1 MGIVVLRD
9 MTAPTSRD
17 PEHTPRRPT
26 WTCRACQLDWP
37 CDTAK
42 AALREEYRLD
52 PLALFVY
59 LGMTLQE
66 AAQDLYKLNPN
77 PGPDPVELHARFMA
91 WVPVTRLVRRA
102 LLMRGFIGERP
113 FRTSG
118 HRTWWPDT
126 NSGP

>member
-1 MGIVVLRD
+1 MGTVVLHT
-9 MTAPTSRD
+9 MATPAD

-26 WTCRACQLDWP
+26 WTCRACHLDWP
-37 CDTAK
+37 CPTAK
-42 AALREEYRLD
+42 DALRQEYQRD

-66 AAQDLYKLNPN
+66 AAHDLYTLNPN

-91 WVPVTRLVRRA
+91 WVPVTRLIRRA
-102 LLMRGFIGERP
+102 LLMRGFLGEQRFP
-113 FRTSG
+113 ASDYLTR
-118 HRTWWPDT
+118 RPDT

>member
-9 MTAPTSRD
+9 MSAPT
-17 PEHTPRRPT
+17 EHTPRRPT
-26 WTCRACQLDWP
+26 WTCRVCHLDWP

-59 LGMTLQE
+59 LGLALQE
-66 AAQDLYKLNPN
+66 AARDLYTLNPN
-77 PGPDPVELHARFMA
+77 PGPDPAELHARFMA

-102 LLMRGFIGERP
+102 LLMRGFLGERP
-113 FRTSG
+113 IPRSVRRTE
-118 HRTWWPDT
+118 RPDS